1 MVNKYKNRISSTIQE
16 YRMGNVHQNTK
27 RYHVIPARMAL
38 IKKTDS
44 NYVLVRMRRAW
55 NSHLMRL

>member
-1 MVNKYKNRISSTIQE
+1 MDISSGRASNMVNKYKNRISTMIHE

-44 NYVLVRMRRAW
+44 NMCW
-55 NSHLMRL
+55 

>member
-1 MVNKYKNRISSTIQE
+1 MVNKYKNRISSMIQE

-44 NYVLVRMRRAW
+44 NMCW
-55 NSHLMRL
+55 